1 MKKFIIV
8 IIFVFLIAFLISF
21 NYLLWD
27 REKQLESYQN
37 LSNAKN
43 LSIDTLGE
51 KINNLDQQNKELA
64 DKIAALETEN
74 SDLRRRVLQ
83 LNGESQTMLKDLD
96 SKKEFIIMLKNYMST
111 EPLQTVIQKW
121 VVAINSK
128 DYAQASALVSEA
140 SIGKILGSED
150 SFKNT
155 YQNEVKTIS
164 LKSAELLTGMTDN
177 EHLLKI
183 QFQVILEV
191 NKPEAASGDTT
202 ESQNSIFKNG
212 ENIKFVT
219 LEIDAEAG
227 EWRISDLSD
236 KP

>member
-27 REKQLESYQN
+27 REKQLESYQD

-51 KINNLDQQNKELA
+51 KINNLDQQNKELTN
-64 DKIAALETEN
+64 KIAALENEN
-74 SDLRRRVLQ
+74 SELRRKNFQ
-83 LNGESQTMLKDLD
+83 LNTDNQTMLGDLD
-96 SKKEFIIMLKNYMST
+96 LKKEFITMLKSNLSV
-111 EPLQTVIQKW
+111 EPIQAVIQKW
-121 VVAINSK
+121 VEAVNSK
-128 DYAQASALVSEA
+128 DYMQAVTFVSKA
-140 SIGKILGSED
+140 SRDEILSREVI
-150 SFKNT
+150 FKDT

-164 LKSAELLTGMTDN
+164 LKSSKLFTELTDN

-183 QFQVILEV
+183 QFQVLLEV
-191 NKPEAASGDTT
+191 NKPEAASGDTKET
-202 ESQNSIFKNG
+202 QNFIFKNG
-212 ENIKFVT
+212 ENIKFIT
-219 LEIDAEAG
+219 MEIDDESG
-227 EWRISDLSD
+227 EWRISELLD